1 MTLSTEL
8 FENAPAGIGGVL
20 SHVFQIFGEHWKPLV
35 MITGMQMIASTGV
48 FLVLGALTWLLLD
61 LTLITSILGMLHLMP
76 DSNSRHLL
84 VDYSVGVSGTSR
96 FLSAASRF
104 LDQDY
109 YSGYGQETN
118 LPDIN
123 IGALIA
129 MMVVL
134 VVVLSLVGSIFAGAF
149 CHAIAEIYTGVA
161 PSPVNSVRKGMEKMW
176 KVFLF
181 QLILSFLVLLLF
193 IITVVPSVDIFLR
206 EDQPNVAVIILGYI
220 SFSVG
225 MVLMITFL
233 VAAIPTIIVEGKNP
247 VEALKRSYHL
257 CKDFFFFIFCSI
269 SCFNAGLF
277 IVMRQLSQQPIIT
290 CSYFLKSLQVVLYMA
305 MRIRSEQYTM
315 DELAGDIGT
324 GTSYTIVV
332 EMHDKETKLDL
343 V

>member
-8 FENAPAGIGGVL
+8 FENAPVGIDGVL

-35 MITGMQMIASTGV
+35 MITGMQMIASTGI
-48 FLVLGALTWLLLD
+48 FLVLGTLTWLLLD
-61 LTLITSILGMLHLMP
+61 LTLIKYFLGMLHLMP

-123 IGALIA
+123 IGATIALI
-129 MMVVL
+129 L
-134 VVVLSLVGSIFAGAF
+134 VWAVVLSLVGSIFAGAF

-161 PSPVNSVRKGMEKMW
+161 PSPGNSVRKGMEKMW

-181 QLILSFLVLLLF
+181 QLILFCLVILLF
-193 IITVVPSVDIFLR
+193 IITVAASIGIFIW
-206 EDQPNVAVIILGYI
+206 ENKPNLFVVILGYF
-220 SFSVG
+220 SFLIG
-225 MVLMITFL
+225 MVLMTTFL

-247 VEALKRSYHL
+247 IEALRS
-257 CKDFFFFIFCSI
+257 F
-269 SCFNAGLF
+269 
-277 IVMRQLSQQPIIT
+277 P
-290 CSYFLKSLQVVLYMA
+290 VVLYMA
-305 MRIRSEQYTM
+305 MRIRSEQYTI

-324 GTSYTIVV
+324 GTSYTTVV
-332 EMHDKETKLDL
+332 EMHDKTNLDRVPYANVVEMHDKTNLDL

>member
-8 FENAPAGIGGVL
+8 FENAPVGIDGVL

-48 FLVLGALTWLLLD
+48 FLVLGTLTWLLLD
-61 LTLITSILGMLHLMP
+61 LTLIKYILGMLHLMP

-109 YSGYGQETN
+109 YYGHGQETN

-123 IGALIA
+123 IGAVSALI
-129 MMVVL
+129 VVWA
-134 VVVLSLVGSIFAGAF
+134 VVLSLVGSIFAGAF

-181 QLILSFLVLLLF
+181 QIILSILVLLLF
-193 IITVVPSVDIFLR
+193 IITIAASVGILIWEDKPNPFVV
-206 EDQPNVAVIILGYI
+206 ILGY
-220 SFSVG
+220 FAFLVG
-225 MVLMITFL
+225 MVLMTTFL

-247 VEALKRSYHL
+247 IEALRRSYHL

-269 SCFNAGLF
+269 FCFHAGLL
-277 IVMRQLSQQPIIT
+277 IVMVILFLILGQLP
-290 CSYFLKSLQVVLYMA
+290 YFLNIIGHLVVNMA
-305 MRIRSEQYTM
+305 
-315 DELAGDIGT
+315 
-324 GTSYTIVV
+324 TSTIAP
-332 EMHDKETKLDL
+332 L
-343 V
+343 